1 MDILDNMSGDIMP
14 TTKEMTEE
22 MQEGG
27 VHGYVTPAMEET
39 ERGHECAGL
48 TEEGP
53 IGNQTT
59 GKMRGGVDAKRN
71 KWGPVVAERRS
82 LRIQNDGRTSLEKAK
97 DNKKKEDL
105 EEVYNKGKRKNSS
118 KKCIYQAFTFSS

>member
-1 MDILDNMSGDIMP
+1 
-14 TTKEMTEE
+14 
-22 MQEGG
+22 
-27 VHGYVTPAMEET
+27 
-39 ERGHECAGL
+39 
-48 TEEGP
+48 
-53 IGNQTT
+53 
-59 GKMRGGVDAKRN
+59 MRGGADAKRN
-71 KWGPVVAERRS
+71 KWGPVIAERRS